1 FLHELQF
8 YEDIQHKNINW
19 ILPFKIVDADIISPL
34 QLLKGKVLILPG
46 TDCWFDEL
54 DQKQNLKDIHE
65 MIYTALMA
73 LAELHELGWIHG
85 DIKKEHFRKFEQ

>member
-1 FLHELQF
+1 
-8 YEDIQHKNINW
+8 
-19 ILPFKIVDADIISPL
+19 PFKIVDADIISPL

-85 DIKKEHFRKFEQ
+85 DIKKEHFRKFEQRL

>member
-1 FLHELQF
+1 TKPKSSALGRHLWTCSIDAHYYWLKYQVPHVHAQGEQDFLHELQF

-46 TDCWFDEL
+46 TDCWFDE
-54 DQKQNLKDIHE
+54 
-65 MIYTALMA
+65 
-73 LAELHELGWIHG
+73 
-85 DIKKEHFRKFEQ
+85 